1 MQIDRLRTL
10 LIPTDTNPAA
20 TDKESPKSARG
31 AERGIGNPTPGVPRA
46 AEREERVPASVV
58 LKLQNESPPA
68 PDNLASEP
76 VVYSVGQRS
85 PFSQSP
91 KPAESR
97 QPDFVALAVSAM
109 REYADEAE
117 RLKRSAPL
125 SRLDAGPV
133 EQLSNTYHIPQG
145 LQRLAAKLHLSA

>member
-1 MQIDRLRTL
+1 MVMQIDRLRTL

-20 TDKESPKSARG
+20 TDKESQKSARG

-46 AEREERVPASVV
+46 LGREDGVPASVV
-58 LKLQNESPPA
+58 LKLQSESKPA
-68 PDNLASEP
+68 PDSLATEP

-97 QPDFVALAVSAM
+97 QPDFVSLAVSAM

-117 RLKRSAPL
+117 RQKRSAPL
-125 SRLDAGPV
+125 SRLDAGPA
-133 EQLSNTYHIPQG
+133 EQPSTTHHIPQG
-145 LQRLAAKLHLSA
+145 L